1 MSKVRMDFARN
12 DVTDRTFYCTDFS
25 FFKDPNSA
33 DQPDREEV
41 EINESDL
48 ATSNNVSK
56 TRSH

>member
-1 MSKVRMDFARN
+1 MDFARN
-12 DVTDRTFYCTDFS
+12 DVTDRTFHCTDFS
-25 FFKDPNSA
+25 FFKDPNST